1 LLDDEEGG
9 AVNGLI
15 SKSIEQQ
22 ITEYNAEPRYKTLLI
37 KVSPI
42 DWWLG

>member
-1 LLDDEEGG
+1 LSDDEEGS
-9 AVNGLI
+9 AVNGSI

-37 KVSPI
+37 KVSLI